1 MEKLLHSYNKASES
15 KTHRFVFKNVE
26 KPAAQP
32 ASGEPQKPG
41 FMQEF
46 KQEYNTELNVQT
58 AFTDNPDE
66 VFAKLAEEAKK
77 TNPALT
83 AESIKQNFMDTLQAG
98 KNLEEAWQYLKTKD
112 AQTAAII
119 QGLLRF
125 FAGNVNSKEI
135 SLTEFFKPQEMK
147 IGGEGTLTYK
157 YLQVRQRFLAQSMQS
172 LAALKGELPELPP
185 NKYS

>member
-1 MEKLLHSYNKASES
+1 MEKLLYLYNKATES
-15 KTHRFVFKNVE
+15 KTNRFVFKNVE

-32 ASGEPQKPG
+32 ASTEPPKG

-46 KQEYNTELNVQT
+46 KQEFNTNLNVQT

-83 AESIKQNFMDTLQAG
+83 AESIRQNFMDTLQAG
-98 KNLEEAWQYLKTKD
+98 KTLEEAWQFLKTKD

-125 FAGNVNSKEI
+125 FAGNVNGKEI
-135 SLTEFFKPQEMK
+135 SLAEFFKPQEMK

-185 NKYS
+185 NKNS